1 MLWFY
6 TVLASVL
13 VFLIAA
19 LVTGREAR
27 RLDALAPR
35 AVYQVDQAIA
45 FVVEN
50 IPDQTKARLT
60 MAELEQ
66 LLTLHV
72 NWLHDKGLQPDAVV
86 DRPQD
91 IAEPIVV
98 SDEALIAYLIGAAE
112 QAGVAL
118 LDDVDVVTV
127 VEAHHSYFDAVGA
140 VGPRAGSSEFG
151 QGSIEAGS

>member
-1 MLWFY
+1 MWIY
-6 TVLASVL
+6 VLVATVL

-35 AVYQVDQAIA
+35 AVYQIDQATA

-72 NWLHDKGLQPDAVV
+72 NWLHDKGLQPDAVI

-91 IAEPIVV
+91 IAEPVVV
-98 SDEALIAYLIGAAE
+98 SDDALIAYLLGQAE
-112 QAGVAL
+112 EAGVTL
-118 LDDVDVVTV
+118 LDDVDVVNV
-127 VEAHHSYFDAVGA
+127 VEAHLAYFDAIGA
-140 VGPRAGSSEFG
+140 VGPTANEV
-151 QGSIEAGS
+151 

>member
-1 MLWFY
+1 MWIY
-6 TVLASVL
+6 VLVAAVL
-13 VFLIAA
+13 VFLTAA

-35 AVYQVDQAIA
+35 AVYQIDQAIA

-60 MAELEQ
+60 MSELEQ

-72 NWLHDKGLQPDAVV
+72 NWLHDKGLQPDAVI

-91 IAEPIVV
+91 IAEPVVV
-98 SDEALIAYLIGAAE
+98 SDDALIGYLLGKAE
-112 QAGVAL
+112 EAGVAL
-118 LDDVDVVTV
+118 LDDVDVVNV
-127 VEAHHSYFDAVGA
+127 VEAHLSYFDAIGA
-140 VGPRAGSSEFG
+140 VGPTANEV
-151 QGSIEAGS
+151 